1 VDNRVKRWKG
11 GTLRTF
17 QKLMEPYQ
25 ITSLPLAEACEAIAE
40 YFKV

>member
-1 VDNRVKRWKG
+1 VKKWKG

-25 ITSLPLAEACEAIAE
+25 IISVPIQDACEQIAE